1 MNRRSV
7 KPRSCWEDRF
17 RVPSV
22 SELRALLS
30 KQHVQLFDVAREAL
44 LALDGVNES
53 IEWRGVPWRWSLAF
67 QTEPGR
73 PLAYL
78 VPQPARPR
86 LAVPLS
92 DEVVGSLAARKVSR
106 PIRDAIVFA
115 PRVGEV
121 LWPSWELLG
130 RNQIEELLDLV
141 RIKYDGVWDA
151 VSS

>member
-17 RVPSV
+17 RAPSV
-22 SELRALLS
+22 SELRGLLS
-30 KQHVQLFDVAREAL
+30 KQHVQLFDAAREAL
-44 LALDGVNES
+44 LALGGVSES
-53 IEWRGVPWRWSLAF
+53 IEWRGVPWRWTLAF
-67 QTEPGR
+67 QVEPAR

-86 LAVPLS
+86 LAVPVT
-92 DEVVGSLAARKVSR
+92 DDVVASLAARRVSR

-130 RNQIEELLDLV
+130 RTQIDELLELV
-141 RIKYDGVWDA
+141 RAKHDGVCDA